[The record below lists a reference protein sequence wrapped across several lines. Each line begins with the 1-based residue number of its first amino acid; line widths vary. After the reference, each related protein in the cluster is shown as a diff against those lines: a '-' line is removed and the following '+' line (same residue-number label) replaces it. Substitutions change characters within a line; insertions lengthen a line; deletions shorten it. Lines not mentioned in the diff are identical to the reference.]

1 MSPRSLTR
9 SSFPLRHLR
18 EPDLHKRLVPKHE
31 RHRFAPSFEQ
41 HGRLAPELYGK
52 AKLKMRVEW
61 ALRVIYQVLDQI
73 LTLYVRLIAQC
84 LSIVPAKWPVNL
96 TACQSLPRMRRPRSN
111 RRKVPCSRRAVSLQ
125 SFLGSWAL
133 CTICTN
139 LHNTRNTPLL
149 SDGLL
154 LRLAVEVIAGRID
167 RDLTE
172 PSFNFSIVTL
182 DEQLLAAGWHV

>member
-1 MSPRSLTR
+1 
-9 SSFPLRHLR
+9 
-18 EPDLHKRLVPKHE
+18 
-31 RHRFAPSFEQ
+31 
-41 HGRLAPELYGK
+41 
-52 AKLKMRVEW
+52 
-61 ALRVIYQVLDQI
+61 
-73 LTLYVRLIAQC
+73 
-84 LSIVPAKWPVNL
+84 
-96 TACQSLPRMRRPRSN
+96 
-111 RRKVPCSRRAVSLQ
+111 
-125 SFLGSWAL
+125 L

-167 RDLTE
+167 RDLPE